1 MLMARGAGRM
11 DGLVAPPDQETP
23 VLPKETTRQHA
34 VTSNSEIT
42 FEPHTHKY
50 TSHIPPSNTR
60 MHQHTAHTHARK
72 HTAHT
77 HTHTHTHTHR
87 YISHTPPTHTR
98 TTTHTAHTHTRTHTP
113 HTHTHTHTH
122 TDRHTQIHK
131 HT

>member
-1 MLMARGAGRM
+1 M
-11 DGLVAPPDQETP
+11 DGLVATPDQETP

-34 VTSNSEIT
+34 VMSNSEIT

-77 HTHTHTHTHR
+77 HTHTHTNYQILCDAEADLRLKLSFSRGTMRLKLSSHS
-87 YISHTPPTHTR
+87 ISHNSICMVGCPT
-98 TTTHTAHTHTRTHTP
+98 
-113 HTHTHTHTH
+113 
-122 TDRHTQIHK
+122 
-131 HT
+131 